1 MSSILIHPCYFGPI
15 DLYCHIVQHDNF
27 VIEHFDNYQKQTYR
41 TRQYIYGANGKL
53 LLNIPIKHR
62 ENKTDQHQK
71 YKDIRIENAFKWQRL
86 HWKSLEAA
94 YRTSPFFEFYED
106 DFAPLYEHKAEF
118 LMDFN
123 LMTMKVMF
131 ECLQLNFEFNTTQEF
146 ELHTAQYIDHR
157 NLVNSKRTPQ
167 AELEDYIQVFQNKY
181 GYISNLSILDLLF
194 NKGPS
199 ALDYLESQTL
209 ITQDKD

>member
-1 MSSILIHPCYFGPI
+1 MAQSE
-15 DLYCHIVQHDNF
+15 DL
-27 VIEHFDNYQKQTYR
+27 VIEKQDNYQKQTYR

-53 LLNIPIKHR
+53 LLNVPIKHR
-62 ENKTDQHQK
+62 EHKTDEHQK

-106 DFAPLYEHKAEF
+106 EFVSLYENKATY

-123 LMTMKVMF
+123 LRCMQIVMD
-131 ECLQLNFEFNTTQEF
+131 CLKLESELKFTEKF
-146 ELHTAQYIDHR
+146 ELTTENYIDKRH
-157 NLVNSKRTPQ
+157 LVNSKRSQ
-167 AELEDYIQVFQNKY
+167 KAQLENYIQVFQPKF
-181 GYISNLSILDLLF
+181 GFISNLSILDLLF

-199 ALDYLESQTL
+199 ALEYLESQEL
-209 ITQDKD
+209 ID

>member
-1 MSSILIHPCYFGPI
+1 MKPLLIHPCYFGPI
-15 DLYCHIVQHDNF
+15 DLYAHISQSENLI
-27 VIEHFDNYQKQTYR
+27 IEKQDNYQKQTYR

-53 LLNIPIKHR
+53 LLNVPIKHR
-62 ENKTDQHQK
+62 ENKTGKHQK

-106 DFAPLYEHKAEF
+106 EFIGLFENKATF

-123 LMTMKVMF
+123 LKCMEIVF
-131 ECLQLNFEFNTTQEF
+131 ECLHLDFDFKFTEEF
-146 ELHTAQYIDHR
+146 EMTSQSYNDQR
-157 NLVNSKRTPQ
+157 QLVNSKRSSR
-167 AELEDYIQVFQNKY
+167 AELQEYIQVFQPKF
-181 GYISNLSILDLLF
+181 GYITNLSILDLVF

-199 ALDYLESQTL
+199 ALDYLQSQKL
-209 ITQDKD
+209 RD

>member
-1 MSSILIHPCYFGPI
+1 MKPVLTHPCYFGPI
-15 DLYCHIVQHDNF
+15 DLYA
-27 VIEHFDNYQKQTYR
+27 VIAQSEVVVMEKQDNYQKQTYR

-53 LLNIPIKHR
+53 LLNVPIKHR
-62 ENKTDQHQK
+62 ENKTGKHQK

-106 DFAPLYEHKAEF
+106 EFVGLFENKATF

-123 LMTMKVMF
+123 LKCMEIVF
-131 ECLQLNFEFNTTQEF
+131 ECLNLNFDFKFTELF
-146 ELHTAQYIDHR
+146 ELTPEGYNDQR
-157 NLVNSKRTPQ
+157 QLVNSKRSPG
-167 AELEDYIQVFQNKY
+167 AELEEYIQVFQTKF

-199 ALDYLESQTL
+199 ALDYLQSQKLT
-209 ITQDKD
+209 D

>member
-1 MSSILIHPCYFGPI
+1 MKPVLTHPCYFGPI
-15 DLYCHIVQHDNF
+15 DLYA
-27 VIEHFDNYQKQTYR
+27 VIAQSEVVVMEKQDNYQKQTYR

-53 LLNIPIKHR
+53 LLNVPIKHR
-62 ENKTDQHQK
+62 ENKTDKHQK

-106 DFAPLYEHKAEF
+106 EFVGLFENKATF

-123 LMTMKVMF
+123 LKCMEIVF
-131 ECLQLNFEFNTTQEF
+131 ECLNLNFDFKFTELF
-146 ELHTAQYIDHR
+146 ELTAEGYNDQR
-157 NLVNSKRTPQ
+157 QLVNSKRSPG
-167 AELEDYIQVFQNKY
+167 AELEEYIQVFQTKF

-199 ALDYLESQTL
+199 ALDYLQSQKLT
-209 ITQDKD
+209 D

>member
-1 MSSILIHPCYFGPI
+1 MKPTLIHPCYFGPI
-15 DLYCHIVQHDNF
+15 DQYAFMAQSDDF
-27 VIEHFDNYQKQTYR
+27 VMEKEDNYQKQTYR
-41 TRQYIYGANGKL
+41 TRQYIYGANGRL
-53 LLNIPIKHR
+53 LLNVPIKHR
-62 ENKTDQHQK
+62 ENKSGKHQK

-106 DFAPLYEHKAEF
+106 EFVDLFEKKASF

-123 LMTMKVMF
+123 LKCMQTVF
-131 ECLQLNFEFNTTQEF
+131 ECLNLDFDFKFTEEFKLSTENYDDQ
-146 ELHTAQYIDHR
+146 R
-157 NLVNSKRTPQ
+157 NLINSKRRQ
-167 AELEDYIQVFQNKY
+167 KAELEDYIQVFQSKY

-199 ALDYLESQTL
+199 ALSYLQSQQL
-209 ITQDKD
+209 IR

>member
-1 MSSILIHPCYFGPI
+1 MNSILIHPCYFGPI
-15 DLYCHIVQHDNF
+15 DLYCNIAQHKEF
-27 VIEHFDNYQKQTYR
+27 VVEKQDNYQKQTYR
-41 TRQYIYGANGKL
+41 SRQYIYGANGKL

-106 DFAPLYEHKAEF
+106 EFAPLYENKAKY

-123 LMTMKVMF
+123 LMGMKIVF
-131 ECLQLNFEFNTTQEF
+131 ECLQLDFDFETTQKF
-146 ELHTAQYIDHR
+146 ELKTEHQIDRRH
-157 NLVNSKRTPQ
+157 LVNSKRATK
-167 AELEDYIQVFQNKY
+167 ANLEEYIQVFQNKY
-181 GYISNLSILDLLF
+181 GYLSNLSILDLLF

-199 ALDYLESQTL
+199 ALNYLESQTL
-209 ITQDKD
+209 ISD

>member
-1 MSSILIHPCYFGPI
+1 MYACIAQADS
-15 DLYCHIVQHDNF
+15 F
-27 VIEHFDNYQKQTYR
+27 VFEKEDNYQKQTYR

-106 DFAPLYEHKAEF
+106 EFAPLFEKKANF

-123 LMTMKVMF
+123 LMATKIIF
-131 ECLQLNFEFNTTQEF
+131 ECLQLDFSFEITEEF
-146 ELHTAQYIDHR
+146 KLKPEDYNDKRH
-157 NLVNSKRTPQ
+157 LVNSKRKS
-167 AELEDYIQVFQNKY
+167 AVNLEEYIQVFQAKY

-194 NKGPS
+194 NTGPS
-199 ALDYLESQTL
+199 ALGYLDSQTL
-209 ITQDKD
+209 IQKA

>member
-1 MSSILIHPCYFGPI
+1 MKPVLTHPCYFGPI
-15 DLYCHIVQHDNF
+15 DLYA
-27 VIEHFDNYQKQTYR
+27 VIAQSEVVVMEKQDNYQKQTYR

-53 LLNIPIKHR
+53 LLNVPIKHR
-62 ENKTDQHQK
+62 ENKTDKHQK

-106 DFAPLYEHKAEF
+106 EFVGLFENKATF

-123 LMTMKVMF
+123 LKCMEIVF
-131 ECLQLNFEFNTTQEF
+131 ECLDFNFDFKFTELF
-146 ELHTAQYIDHR
+146 ELTPEGYNDQR
-157 NLVNSKRTPQ
+157 QLVNSKRSPG
-167 AELEDYIQVFQNKY
+167 AELEEYIQVFQTKF

-199 ALDYLESQTL
+199 ALDYLQSQKLT
-209 ITQDKD
+209 D

>member
-1 MSSILIHPCYFGPI
+1 MNPILIHPCYFGPI
-15 DLYCHIVQHDNF
+15 DLYVALAQSETF
-27 VIEHFDNYQKQTYR
+27 VLEKQDNYQKQTYR

-62 ENKTDQHQK
+62 EQKTDKHQK

-86 HWKSLEAA
+86 HWKSFEAA

-106 DFAPLYEHKAEF
+106 EFIGLFENKATF

-123 LMTMKVMF
+123 LKCMQIVF
-131 ECLQLNFEFNTTQEF
+131 DCLGLDFDFKFTEEFDLNPKNFEDQR
-146 ELHTAQYIDHR
+146 Y
-157 NLVNSKRTPQ
+157 LVNSKRKTMADLDP
-167 AELEDYIQVFQNKY
+167 YIQVFESKY
-181 GYISNLSILDLLF
+181 SYISNLSVLDLLF

-199 ALDYLESQTL
+199 ALDYL
-209 ITQDKD
+209 KDQKIKV

>member
-1 MSSILIHPCYFGPI
+1 MKPVLVHPSYFGPI
-15 DLYCHIVQHDNF
+15 DLYA
-27 VIEHFDNYQKQTYR
+27 VIAQSSGFALEKHDNYQKQTYR

-62 ENKTDQHQK
+62 ENKSDKHQK

-86 HWKSLEAA
+86 HWKSFEAA

-106 DFAPLYEHKAEF
+106 EFVGLFEHKATY

-123 LMTMKVMF
+123 LKCMQVVF
-131 ECLQLNFEFNTTQEF
+131 DALNLDFEFEF
-146 ELHTAQYIDHR
+146 TKNFKFDHESYDDKR
-157 NLVNSKRTPQ
+157 TLINSKRKQ
-167 AELEDYIQVFQNKY
+167 KAELENYIQVFEPKF
-181 GYISNLSILDLLF
+181 GFIPNLSILDLLF

-199 ALDYLESQTL
+199 ALEYLQSQKL
-209 ITQDKD
+209 KD